1 MEVLHITASNF
12 DEIVG
17 KSDVPVLVDFW
28 APWCGPCRML
38 GPIVEE
44 VAAEADGFKV
54 AKVNVDE
61 EEDLAMKFRISS
73 IPCLILF
80 KNGAEAGRS
89 LGAIPKEKVIAFAK
103 S

>member
-1 MEVLHITASNF
+1 MEVLTINAENF
-12 DEIVG
+12 DELVA
-17 KSDVPVLVDFW
+17 KSDVPVLLDFW

-38 GPIVEE
+38 GPIIEE

-54 AKVNVDE
+54 GKVNCDDE
-61 EEDLAMKFRISS
+61 EELAMKYKVAS

-80 KNGAEAGRS
+80 KNGAEVGRS
-89 LGAIPKEKVIAFAK
+89 LGVIPKEKVVAFAK